1 MEVRARHAAEILFHC
16 VKTSISDGDQCEQ
29 EVEAIEFL
37 AENLEVEL
45 SDLIAIN
52 EKATE
57 MATAEMDEEEIIQV

>member
-1 MEVRARHAAEILFHC
+1 
-16 VKTSISDGDQCEQ
+16 
-29 EVEAIEFL
+29 L

-45 SDLIAIN
+45 SDLFAIN